1 MAAYEGAIAS
11 LLDAVDAIA
20 EHVGGLDETA
30 PLVVLGGGAR
40 GRTWIDV
47 VRRLSGRAV
56 LIPDAE
62 ELVALGAAVQ
72 ASAILGREDP
82 AAVAAR
88 WGTSSGTLLEPVPRD
103 DERLARIGA
112 LRDAVIETPALAGS
126 AR

>member
-20 EHVGGLDETA
+20 EHAGGLDETA

-40 GRTWIDV
+40 GRTWVDV

-62 ELVALGAAVQ
+62 ELVAIGAAVQ
-72 ASAILGREDP
+72 AAAILGGEDP
-82 AAVAAR
+82 GGRGRSLGHQCRNAAR
-88 WGTSSGTLLEPVPRD
+88 
-103 DERLARIGA
+103 ARPT
-112 LRDAVIETPALAGS
+112 R
-126 AR
+126 R